1 MKPEFACSSDES
13 LVKQLLAE
21 CHLPFE
27 DITPSHLQHFLV
39 ARQETRLTGVIGL
52 ELLGTFALLR
62 SLAVS
67 EPFRGQGI
75 ASQLTKQAEDY
86 ASTHK
91 IESLYLL
98 TTTAENFFVK
108 RGYETMDRDR
118 VPTAVKKTAEFESIC
133 PATAVCMVKAIKIS

>member
-1 MKPEFACSSDES
+1 MIPEFERSSDES
-13 LVKQLLAE
+13 RVKQLLAE
-21 CHLPFE
+21 CQLPFE

-86 ASTHK
+86 ARTHA

-98 TTTAENFFVK
+98 TTTAESFFAQ

-118 VPTAVKKTAEFESIC
+118 VPTAVQKTTEFQSIC
-133 PATAVCMVKAIKIS
+133 PATAVCMFKALKIS

>member
-13 LVKQLLAE
+13 QVKQLLAE
-21 CHLPFE
+21 CQLPFE
-27 DITPSHLQHFLV
+27 DITPSHLEHFLV
-39 ARQETRLTGVIGL
+39 ARQETRYTGVIGL

-86 ASTHK
+86 ARTRE

-98 TTTAENFFVK
+98 TTTAESFFAK
-108 RGYETMDRDR
+108 RGYQTMDRDR
-118 VPTAVKKTAEFESIC
+118 VPSAVQETTEFHSIC
-133 PATAVCMVKAIKIS
+133 PATAVCMFKALNIS